1 GQDDLPIREARRIL
15 GPEALIGVSTHNL
28 EQVRKAVLEG
38 ASYIGVGPTF
48 ASRTK
53 NFPEFPGLAF
63 VEAATR
69 ATTLPAFVIGGVNP
83 ENIGAAIAAGARR
96 VAVGDAVCQAE
107 EPELVAAQLRRALDA
122 VPLDDAGRNAG
133 R

>member
-1 GQDDLPIREARRIL
+1 
-15 GPEALIGVSTHNL
+15 LIGVSTHDL

-48 ASRTK
+48 ASKTK
-53 NFPEFPGLAF
+53 TFPVFPGLAF

-69 ATTLPAFVIGGVNP
+69 ATTLPAFVIGGINL
-83 ENIGAAIAAGARR
+83 ENIDAAISAGARR
-96 VAVGDAVCQAE
+96 IAVADAVCRSE
-107 EPELVAAQLRRALDA
+107 EPELAAAQLRRALDA
-122 VPLDDAGRNAG
+122 VPLESAGRSAE